1 MKTIFEI
8 NDTFR
13 VMDNSELVYTLTDS
27 LKMKQEQRK
36 YDVMGLTD
44 FSLSDLLET
53 LTPARKKVA
62 YAAIEL
68 YKRLREGADERKS
81 IRSSIGITG
90 TAADMRVIM
99 KQAVQYDATSF
110 IMVHNHPSGNIR
122 PSREDD
128 NLTEVAFKAGKV
140 MNIPLVDH
148 VIIAGNEGE
157 KYYSYSDEGRIV

>member
-36 YDVMGLTD
+36 YDAMGLTD

-81 IRSSIGITG
+81 IRSSIDIFSL
-90 TAADMRVIM
+90 M
-99 KQAVQYDATSF
+99 
-110 IMVHNHPSGNIR
+110 
-122 PSREDD
+122 
-128 NLTEVAFKAGKV
+128 
-140 MNIPLVDH
+140 
-148 VIIAGNEGE
+148 
-157 KYYSYSDEGRIV
+157 